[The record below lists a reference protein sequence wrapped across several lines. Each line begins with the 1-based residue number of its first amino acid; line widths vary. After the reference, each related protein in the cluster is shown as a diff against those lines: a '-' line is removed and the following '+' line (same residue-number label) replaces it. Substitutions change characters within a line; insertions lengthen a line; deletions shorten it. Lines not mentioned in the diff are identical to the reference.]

1 MDTGLSEKTFIL
13 KYEKYL
19 FIGVTVEVQLAH
31 QTSEA
36 EVPGSNPSSPT
47 TILMRCRI
55 IVNNVEKS
63 QGREGHLP

>member
-36 EVPGSNPSSPT
+36 EVKVQ
-47 TILMRCRI
+47 IR
-55 IVNNVEKS
+55 
-63 QGREGHLP
+63 HLPQRS